1 MIIPKKTIYHPIRDL
16 QIFREEEYKEIAKP
30 RDKTQMIFMEAL
42 IKGERTKKGNNILVD
57 AVSDMRK
64 NHSS

>member
-1 MIIPKKTIYHPIRDL
+1 L